1 MLLTFLNVFNTSRNG
16 GVLMGGKQTFYTAG
30 IFAKKAGLTLKT
42 IHHYDKEGLLQPSEH
57 NDAGYRLY
65 TDEDFIRLQKIL
77 TLKFVGFSLE
87 EIKQLTQSERLES
100 NLKQS
105 LIMQKNIIDEKIN
118 HLTLVKKALEEAEDT
133 IKSTNPLDWNR
144 FIDII
149 KVINLEKVWMK
160 QYKNAANLSTRIHLH
175 DLFSTNKYGWH
186 RWFFDQLKLKPE
198 MRILELGCGDGSL
211 WLRNLER
218 FPMDAQV
225 TLTDISEGMLEDA
238 KKNLSNTAANFQ
250 YNTVDAQAIPYEDNN
265 FDIVIANHLL
275 YHVPDRQKAFSE
287 IRRVLKSGGVLYAS
301 TIGKKHLIELK
312 ELLQQYD
319 PNIII
324 SNSDFSQE
332 FGLETGLAQLSL
344 WFNTVDTIRYE
355 DSLVIT
361 EIAPLIDYV
370 LSTTGNTNQIL
381 VGDKLRDFKKY
392 LLDKIKL
399 QGNIYISKD
408 TGVLKTQ
415 KC

>member
-1 MLLTFLNVFNTSRNG
+1 
-16 GVLMGGKQTFYTAG
+16 MGGKQTFYTAG